1 MALWISLLI
10 VGGVVAVDLVSKA
23 LVDHFMALYQQFN
36 VIPYLFDFQYVRNTG
51 AAFSFLS
58 DWEYSRIFF
67 IILTFVAVF
76 GFLWALIR
84 FGKKSKFFSV
94 TMALIIGGALG
105 NLYDRMVYHYV
116 RDFIRFAF
124 WDSFA
129 VFNIAD
135 CALTIGVA
143 MFAVYYIFLYKDPD
157 SSQKSATDVAD
168 SVGAEASDEANVNVS
183 EVTMDLARNGNTDES
198 VPSTEVERADAE
210 KGV

>member
-10 VGGVVAVDLVSKA
+10 AGGVVAVDLISKA

-36 VIPYLFDFQYVRNTG
+36 VIPYLFDFQYVHNTG
-51 AAFSFLS
+51 AAFSFLA

-67 IILTFVAVF
+67 IILTFLAVAA
-76 GFLWALIR
+76 FLYVLIR
-84 FGKKSKFFSV
+84 YGKNSKFLSV

-124 WDSFA
+124 WENFA
-129 VFNIAD
+129 VFNLAD
-135 CALTIGVA
+135 SALTIGVV
-143 MFAVYYIFLYKDPD
+143 MFAVYYIFLYKEDASKKKNAAVPSGAD
-157 SSQKSATDVAD
+157 ASNRSNDDASATRKE
-168 SVGAEASDEANVNVS
+168 SIPQNENSDEAA
-183 EVTMDLARNGNTDES
+183 DLSAPDQTDGS
-198 VPSTEVERADAE
+198 G